1 MSAQRHDPIDTTAI
15 FQAPSRSTA
24 SVPAQVGGK
33 LHALPVPGAS
43 DRAPQVLG
51 TTVPV
56 ETFDDHL
63 PPPRHRDVEAVWF
76 ALCDNGFQT
85 TTIVAVPPLSGDVA
99 HAFACDLARTAGAI
113 TKNDVHVISTLGV
126 PPDQAVQAVAELP
139 TLGNAPALVVTDAPT
154 VNTSGLPVL
163 RSAARILLV
172 VGLGHSEVTEA
183 QQLVAHVG
191 VDRIV
196 GSVVIDA
203 GASRSGSGRR
213 WLRRKRS

>member
-1 MSAQRHDPIDTTAI
+1 MSAQRHDLPPIEANAV
-15 FQAPSRSTA
+15 FQAPSAGPSA
-24 SVPAQVGGK
+24 EWSENSAK
-33 LHALPVPGAS
+33 LHALPLPGAF

-56 ETFDDHL
+56 ETFDDQL

-85 TTIVAVPPLSGDVA
+85 TTIVAVPPLTGDIA

-113 TKNDVHVISTLGV
+113 VKNDVHVISTLGV

-139 TLGNAPALVVTDAPT
+139 TLGNAPVLVVTDAPT

-163 RSAARILLV
+163 RSAKRILLV
-172 VGLGHSEVTEA
+172 VGRGHSEVSEA
-183 QQLVAHVG
+183 EQLVEHIG

-196 GSVVIDA
+196 GSVVI
-203 GASRSGSGRR
+203 ASAPGRR
-213 WLRRKRS
+213 RSRFRRRRS